1 VVGVYLVAAAAS
13 GAVLGGQSPVVAA
26 IVTAAVAVA
35 LGPARR
41 RVQHAVDRVFY
52 PRRRRLLDALTEL
65 EDRVNVGERG
75 PEQLQAT
82 LRETL
87 GSDAVQVGVLAPG
100 STTYVDSDGA
110 VVRVEG
116 EPVMVQGQP
125 IGVICDPGLP
135 RRLLREVAD
144 RAGLLVEMMRLRL
157 ASTRALEDARASR
170 ARLQEVGYE
179 ERRRLERDLHDIA
192 QQRLVS
198 LGISM
203 RLAQRRLASG
213 GELLTPQETN
223 ALIEQWVC
231 EVTRSTSELRDLAH
245 GIRPSALD
253 DGLRPALTLLTQRVP
268 LPLDARICVRDDLPQ
283 PITTTAYYVV
293 AEVIANALKHSTA
306 SRLGLSVEETGGRL
320 RVRVSDDGQGG
331 AMIGQHGGLGSL
343 RDRVAAAGGVLRVT
357 SRPGLGTTVEAELPT
372 EETSCAS

>member
-1 VVGVYLVAAAAS
+1 
-13 GAVLGGQSPVVAA
+13 
-26 IVTAAVAVA
+26 
-35 LGPARR
+35 
-41 RVQHAVDRVFY
+41 
-52 PRRRRLLDALTEL
+52 
-65 EDRVNVGERG
+65 
-75 PEQLQAT
+75 
-82 LRETL
+82 
-87 GSDAVQVGVLAPG
+87 
-100 STTYVDSDGA
+100 
-110 VVRVEG
+110 
-116 EPVMVQGQP
+116 
-125 IGVICDPGLP
+125 
-135 RRLLREVAD
+135 
-144 RAGLLVEMMRLRL
+144 
-157 ASTRALEDARASR
+157 
-170 ARLQEVGYE
+170 VGYE
-179 ERRRLERDLHDIA
+179 ERRRLERDLHDVA

-213 GELLTPQETN
+213 GELTPQETN
-223 ALIEQWVC
+223 ALIGQWVC

-268 LPLDARICVRDDLPQ
+268 LPLDARIFVRDDLPQ
-283 PITTTAYYVV
+283 PVTTTAYYVV

-306 SRLGLSVEETGGRL
+306 SRLDLSVEETGGRL

-343 RDRVAAAGGVLRVT
+343 RDRVAATGGVLRVT